1 MKKLIIPAAIF
12 ILALLSTGFSS
23 AQSTETRNVSGFTK
37 VSFGVAGDLNIR
49 IGNDFKLVM
58 EGDKDILKDIET
70 DVSNGRLII
79 RKDNWHLNFNNERVT
94 INLTMP
100 EIEGV
105 GVSGSGKAQLLD
117 PVEADDLDLNVSGS
131 GKIMTSKLS
140 VDHFECGISGSG
152 DVILGSEGSIDNGS
166 ISISG
171 SGGFSGESIEIDHLT
186 VHVSGSGSCRCKAGD
201 TLEARISGS
210 GNVYYSGNP
219 KIDARVSGSGHVRS
233 R

>member
-1 MKKLIIPAAIF
+1 MKKLT
-12 ILALLSTGFSS
+12 ILAICILAVLSTGISS

-49 IGNDFKLVM
+49 IGSDFKLVM
-58 EGDKDILKDIET
+58 EGDRDVMKEIET
-70 DVSNGRLII
+70 NVSNGRLII
-79 RKDNWHLNFNNERVT
+79 RKENWHFNFNNDRVT

-100 EIEGV
+100 EIDGL

-117 PVEADDLDLNVSGS
+117 PVEADNLDLNVSGS

-140 VDHFECGISGSG
+140 VDNFDCGISGSG
-152 DVILGSEGSIDNGS
+152 DVILGTEGSIDNGT

-171 SGGFSGESIEIDHLT
+171 SGGFSGESVKIDHLT
-186 VHVSGSGSCRCKAGD
+186 VHVSGSGSCRCNAGD

-210 GNVYYSGNP
+210 GNVWYSGSP